1 MQSAILLQET
11 TMNIIENTNQK
22 CQKFLSNSSI
32 ETNSKYCAMGKNSNM
47 CVGDSGKN
55 VNL

>member
-11 TMNIIENTNQK
+11 TMNIKENTNQK
-22 CQKFLSNSSI
+22 CQMFLSNSSI
-32 ETNSKYCAMGKNSNM
+32 QTNSKYCAMGENSNM

-55 VNL
+55 VN

>member
-11 TMNIIENTNQK
+11 TLNIIENTNQK
-22 CQKFLSNSSI
+22 CQTFLSNSSI
-32 ETNSKYCAMGKNSNM
+32 QTNSKYCAMGKNSNM

-55 VNL
+55 